1 MGQLTVGVAEGKI
14 VVFYTVNE
22 ECDPE
27 YQEAKWKKPEKPHC
41 ILHRLC
47 VNPHFQHQGIARQA
61 MEHIQRQAV
70 EKGYQAI
77 RLDVFSKNPHAL
89 KLYLGCGFEKVG
101 SVRWRKGV
109 FYLMEKYIIARSPA
123 LTSVWRL
130 GRPEPQRG
138 LHRSARPVYIVYS
151 SCPSMYPFTVWHSP
165 VHTFHIH
172 TFHVCTFHIHTFH
185 VHIFHVH
192 TLSIIGRYICQTSLC
207 QTEYQAHPAEPQYT
221 DPFQDYAP
229 ETICTTRNPSMD
241 HPHPQP
247 PYQ

>member
-1 MGQLTVGVAEGKI
+1 MENMNMESMNMESTNMECMDMESMNRGMPYGERRDRMNIQYRLAEQSDVDRVAALASQAAIRMSEQGIGQWDTLYPIREDFQQDILMGQLTVGVAEGKI

-77 RLDVFSKNPHAL
+77 RLDVFSKNPHTL

-109 FYLMEKYIIARSPA
+109 FYLMEKYII
-123 LTSVWRL
+123 V
-130 GRPEPQRG
+130 
-138 LHRSARPVYIVYS
+138 
-151 SCPSMYPFTVWHSP
+151 
-165 VHTFHIH
+165 
-172 TFHVCTFHIHTFH
+172 
-185 VHIFHVH
+185 
-192 TLSIIGRYICQTSLC
+192 
-207 QTEYQAHPAEPQYT
+207 
-221 DPFQDYAP
+221 
-229 ETICTTRNPSMD
+229 
-241 HPHPQP
+241 
-247 PYQ
+247 

>member
-1 MGQLTVGVAEGKI
+1 MNIQYRLAGQSDVDRVAALAGQAAIRMSEQGIEQWDTLYPIREDFQQDILMGQLTVGVAEGKI

-109 FYLMEKYIIARSPA
+109 FYLMEKYII
-123 LTSVWRL
+123 V
-130 GRPEPQRG
+130 
-138 LHRSARPVYIVYS
+138 
-151 SCPSMYPFTVWHSP
+151 
-165 VHTFHIH
+165 
-172 TFHVCTFHIHTFH
+172 
-185 VHIFHVH
+185 
-192 TLSIIGRYICQTSLC
+192 
-207 QTEYQAHPAEPQYT
+207 
-221 DPFQDYAP
+221 
-229 ETICTTRNPSMD
+229 
-241 HPHPQP
+241 
-247 PYQ
+247 